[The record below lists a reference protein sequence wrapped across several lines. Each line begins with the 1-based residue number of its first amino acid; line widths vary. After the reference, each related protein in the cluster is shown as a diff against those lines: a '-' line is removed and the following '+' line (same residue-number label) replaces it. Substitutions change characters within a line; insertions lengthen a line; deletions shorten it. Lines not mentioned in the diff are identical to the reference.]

1 MGTQEATRS
10 RPLSTTTAAMAT
22 AAAAIAR
29 AAVVTKTAATPPCG
43 ARRTPA
49 SEHEGFCS
57 LCFDALL
64 SGVVLSMGEV
74 LCDVCAMQTFDL
86 VEQQETGRPPR
97 PPIAL
102 LACTDEDGRLCR
114 DDLHG
119 VKGQAQDLL
128 LSLRVGDQ
136 LKLCACLPSERVR
149 GRVGSFAGYCMRRR
163 LALLRM
169 HSAFGDDMVCMR
181 MDSTPLLLR
190 RLDDEA
196 VQAHATMLRVLMPIA
211 SRATLQHAVATIRAA
226 HTLCGSEI
234 LRAGEALLEALSARQ
249 AAEEQAEQ
257 EEPLAHER
265 APRVKWESR
274 SREPCREPNAVL
286 KPILKGL
293 R

>member
-163 LALLRM
+163 KKKHANGR
-169 HSAFGDDMVCMR
+169 GDKPV
-181 MDSTPLLLR
+181 PLLAR
-190 RLDDEA
+190 CA
-196 VQAHATMLRVLMPIA
+196 CVRVPLSVCPG
-211 SRATLQHAVATIRAA
+211 SCLSCVAW
-226 HTLCGSEI
+226 L
-234 LRAGEALLEALSARQ
+234 
-249 AAEEQAEQ
+249 
-257 EEPLAHER
+257 
-265 APRVKWESR
+265 
-274 SREPCREPNAVL
+274 
-286 KPILKGL
+286 
-293 R
+293 